1 MGFWGMLEGSGGGGT
16 IWEELS
22 QDLGGKWV
30 EDFLISVFVF
40 FSKEKPWDFLAKS
53 CGKVNNVKSPADDQ
67 KWVSQCY
74 TYSC

>member
-40 FSKEKPWDFLAKS
+40 FFQGKAMGFL
-53 CGKVNNVKSPADDQ
+53 GQ
-67 KWVSQCY
+67 IMW
-74 TYSC
+74 